1 MIITKNGLTK
11 EIPQGY
17 SWTVLF
23 FGVCVPLLRGD
34 MKGFMI
40 QSILAIFTAGISWF
54 IVPFRY
60 NAIYLER
67 MVNKG
72 WMIKE

>member
-17 SWTVLF
+17 SWTTLF
-23 FGVCVPLLRGD
+23 FGVCVPLFRGD
-34 MKGFMI
+34 MKGFII
-40 QSILAIFTAGISWF
+40 QSILATFTGGMAFIIISF
-54 IVPFRY
+54 KY

-67 MVNKG
+67 MINKG